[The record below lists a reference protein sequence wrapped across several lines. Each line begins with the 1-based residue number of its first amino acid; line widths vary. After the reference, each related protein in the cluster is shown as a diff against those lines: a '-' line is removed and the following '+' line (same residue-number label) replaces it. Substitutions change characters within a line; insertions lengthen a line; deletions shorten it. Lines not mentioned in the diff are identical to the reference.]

1 MKITYRVLELWAE
14 QDLTT
19 MGDNS
24 QNESATVVVLVCD
37 TLIQCLLQLDQV
49 S

>member
-1 MKITYRVLELWAE
+1 MKITYRVLELWAAI
-14 QDLTT
+14 DLIT

-24 QNESATVVVLVCD
+24 KKESARIVVLVCD
-37 TLIQCLLQLDQV
+37 IPTQCPLQLDQV

>member
-1 MKITYRVLELWAE
+1 MKITYRVLELWAA

-24 QNESATVVVLVCD
+24 QNESARVVVLVCD
-37 TLIQCLLQLDQV
+37 TPTQCPLELDQV